1 MKNPLNVD
9 YHCQIDIEVHCLF
22 LSFLI
27 FFLILLSI
35 LPFFR
40 YWPSCDCTISF
51 CKNRNLSSKILFCI
65 IEKIIQRL
73 NHYSLLWWRN
83 HCQRG
88 IYLKNPAF
96 CTTINGFI
104 NMFRKFADC
113 QPILSPFSS
122 ILITFMPR
130 EHSTC
135 RYDCA
140 FSTDA
145 KWYA

>member
-51 CKNRNLSSKILFCI
+51 CKNRNLSSKILFRI

-96 CTTINGFI
+96 LYRNKRFYQYVQKVCW
-104 NMFRKFADC
+104 
-113 QPILSPFSS
+113 LSTNSV
-122 ILITFMPR
+122 TFFK
-130 EHSTC
+130 HLNNIH
-135 RYDCA
+135 
-140 FSTDA
+140 A
-145 KWYA
+145 KRTHYL